1 MRLDDSLGKDSW
13 VLGIEEQ
20 VDPGQLDILGR
31 AIPDTAELLS
41 LTVVRADQNRAP
53 EATAVVVLAE
63 ALAWNGSEGTI
74 LLGAVGDPL
83 LRQPAVVLRVIE
95 RLK

>member
-1 MRLDDSLGKDSW
+1 M
-13 VLGIEEQ
+13 
-20 VDPGQLDILGR
+20 
-31 AIPDTAELLS
+31 
-41 LTVVRADQNRAP
+41 VVRADQNRAP
-53 EATAVVVLAE
+53 VATAIVVLAE

-95 RLK
+95 GLEREPVSGRGLRISIVDSLKSAKILVNTDQSDIGN